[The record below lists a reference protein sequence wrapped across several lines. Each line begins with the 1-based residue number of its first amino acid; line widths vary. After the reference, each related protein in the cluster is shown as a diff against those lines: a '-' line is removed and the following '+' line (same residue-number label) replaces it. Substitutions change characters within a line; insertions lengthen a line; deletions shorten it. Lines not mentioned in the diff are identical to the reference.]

1 MKYSSKAEPPILLI
15 QGGAGSK
22 GSTEKLLTC
31 RQTIISEVI
40 AQVWPLLLDGAS
52 AIETVSLAVE
62 LLEACP
68 HFNAGLGA
76 TLQSDGMV
84 RLSASLMDGKKENFS
99 GVVLATHIIHP
110 SKLAYVL
117 QQKENTVVGP
127 LGAQL
132 LARELGIPP
141 ENPITTEQA
150 SRWISYHQEKTPDQH
165 GTVGAVALD
174 QKGHLASATSTGGSG
189 TNTPERI
196 SDSATVAGNY
206 ASNFAAISC
215 TGIGEQIVN
224 DGVSVRIETRVRDG
238 KSIIAASGLGYQ
250 EVIEI
255 RNMVGL
261 ELTGK
266 DIGLC
271 IVLQII

>member
-1 MKYSSKAEPPILLI
+1 
-15 QGGAGSK
+15 
-22 GSTEKLLTC
+22 
-31 RQTIISEVI
+31 
-40 AQVWPLLLDGAS
+40 
-52 AIETVSLAVE
+52 
-62 LLEACP
+62 
-68 HFNAGLGA
+68 
-76 TLQSDGMV
+76 
-84 RLSASLMDGKKENFS
+84 
-99 GVVLATHIIHP
+99 
-110 SKLAYVL
+110 
-117 QQKENTVVGP
+117 
-127 LGAQL
+127 
-132 LARELGIPP
+132 
-141 ENPITTEQA
+141 
-150 SRWISYHQEKTPDQH
+150 
-165 GTVGAVALD
+165 
-174 QKGHLASATSTGGSG
+174 
-189 TNTPERI
+189 
-196 SDSATVAGNY
+196 NY